1 MYSLDVNFLKDR
13 PEYSGQRESVKSAP
27 APVGSMTPLY
37 IGVAV
42 GLLPLLCVGGFWFFL
57 NQQNAQLQQDI
68 DQLNNKLGSLKQAE
82 QQIKQLTDETNKV
95 RSETKALASVF
106 TQMKPWSAMLQDIR
120 ERTPPNVVIE
130 SIEQKQVVLTPA
142 PNAPATPAPAPAS
155 APANNPKPG
164 TPAANQAPPSK
175 TQLIIE
181 GAARTFDDVNYFLLT
196 LQRSP
201 FLNQEDTQLVGAKLE
216 DNPSKL
222 QENRPSTQNQSGATV
237 TYQLPKFVGY
247 KIQTTVNGESSEK
260 LIRDLDRKG
269 AVGVVSR
276 IRSLQEKG
284 VFQK

>member
-27 APVGSMTPLY
+27 MPVGSMTPLY

-42 GLLPLLCVGGFWFFL
+42 GLLPLVCVGGFWFFL

-68 DQLNNKLGSLKQAE
+68 DQLNNRLGSLKQAE
-82 QQIKQLTDETNKV
+82 QQIKQLTEETNKV
-95 RSETKALASVF
+95 RSETNALASVF

-130 SIEQKQVVLTPA
+130 SIEQKQVALTPT
-142 PNAPATPAPAPAS
+142 PNAAPPP
-155 APANNPKPG
+155 PANNPKPG
-164 TPAANQAPPSK
+164 SPAANQVPPSK
-175 TQLIIE
+175 TQLVIE

-222 QENRPSTQNQSGATV
+222 QENRPQTQNQSGATI

-247 KIQTTVNGESSEK
+247 KIQTTLNGESSEK

-276 IRSLQEKG
+276 IRTLQEKG

>member
-13 PEYSGQRESVKSAP
+13 PEYSGQRESVKSP
-27 APVGSMTPLY
+27 PPPVGSMTPLY

-42 GLLPLLCVGGFWFFL
+42 GLLPLVLVGGFWFFL
-57 NQQNAQLQQDI
+57 NQQNAQLQQEI
-68 DQLNNKLGSLKQAE
+68 EQLNNRLGSLKQAE

-95 RSETKALASVF
+95 RSETTALASVF

-120 ERTPPNVVIE
+120 ERTPPNVVIKT
-130 SIEQKQVVLTPA
+130 IEQKQVTVANA
-142 PNAPATPAPAPAS
+142 PNAPATPPPAS
-155 APANNPKPG
+155 NPKPG
-164 TPAANQAPPSK
+164 SPPANQAPPSK

-181 GAARTFDDVNYFLLT
+181 GAARSFDDVNYFLLT

-201 FLNQEDTQLVGAKLE
+201 FLNQDETQLVAAKLE

-222 QENRPSTQNQSGATV
+222 QENRPTTPNQSGATV
-237 TYQLPKFVGY
+237 TYTLPKFVGY
-247 KIQTTVNGESSEK
+247 RIQTTLNGESSDK
-260 LIRDLDRKG
+260 LIRELDRKG

-276 IRSLQEKG
+276 IRALQEKG

>member
-68 DQLNNKLGSLKQAE
+68 EQLNNKLGSLKQAE

-95 RSETKALASVF
+95 RSETNALAGVF

-120 ERTPPNVVIE
+120 ERTPPNVTIE
-130 SIEQKQVVLTPA
+130 SIEQKQVALTPA
-142 PNAPATPAPAPAS
+142 ANAAPPP
-155 APANNPKPG
+155 APANNAKPG
-164 TPAANQAPPSK
+164 SPAANQAPPTK
-175 TQLIIE
+175 TQLVIE

-201 FLNQEDTQLVGAKLE
+201 FLNQEDTQLVAAKLE

-222 QENRPSTQNQSGATV
+222 QENRPQAPNQSGATI

-247 KIQTTVNGESSEK
+247 KIQTTLNGESSQK

-276 IRSLQEKG
+276 IRTLQEKG